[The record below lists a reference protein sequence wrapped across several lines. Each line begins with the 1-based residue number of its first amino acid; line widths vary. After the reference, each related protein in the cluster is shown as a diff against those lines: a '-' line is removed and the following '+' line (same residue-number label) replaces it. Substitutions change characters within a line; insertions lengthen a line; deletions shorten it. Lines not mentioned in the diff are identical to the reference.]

1 MFSMLNIPD
10 SEIELFVWAIG
21 GLVLALGSMAGY
33 IVHLHKV
40 IIKLGKDNAELAREY
55 AENSTRMS
63 LVIENNTRTIE
74 RVLDKFDR

>member
-1 MFSMLNIPD
+1 MFSILNIPE
-10 SEIELFVWAIG
+10 SEIDLFVWAIF
-21 GLVLALGSMAGY
+21 GLVGSIAAMATY
-33 IVHLHKV
+33 IVYLHKV